1 MDEVRTWDE
10 ARTWLEPPLEAGELH
25 RLLTA
30 VKAALD
36 AHPDLRGP
44 LDLGEFASI
53 DEPAE
58 HRWSADRH

>member
-1 MDEVRTWDE
+1 MAHDMDE
-10 ARTWLEPPLEAGELH
+10 ARTWLEQPMEAGELR

-36 AHPDLRGP
+36 AHADLREQV
-44 LDLGEFASI
+44 DLTDFAVI

-58 HRWSADRH
+58 AHWGADRV